1 MVLLRRKHGHK
12 KRLRLVL
19 PSVVLKFW
27 WQLAKQYQFTKLGI
41 FWFPTFLQNWGKY
54 IYSWCHWGFSQHKT
68 RWQDGIIIRI
78 IWFDSIVL
86 CECSHVPSSTII
98 RVLGAFPRP
107 DYTIGTYKLGI
118 LTKDMVQSYMWSRN
132 ETQVGL
138 IWIFVYVLAAQTSA
152 GQAGPKF
159 KIVSQLAGFHF
170 SITCKNGP
178 YL

>member
-54 IYSWCHWGFSQHKT
+54 IYSWGHWGFSQHKT

-78 IWFDSIVL
+78 IWFDSIL
-86 CECSHVPSSTII
+86 FCECSHVPSSTII

-107 DYTIGTYKLGI
+107 DYTIGTIVLLVYRKFFETKNWLLVSLVSIMDFKLPPIGMVSP
-118 LTKDMVQSYMWSRN
+118 LTYVAKVCRN
-132 ETQVGL
+132 TFGE
-138 IWIFVYVLAAQTSA
+138 
-152 GQAGPKF
+152 
-159 KIVSQLAGFHF
+159 
-170 SITCKNGP
+170 N
-178 YL
+178 

>member
-1 MVLLRRKHGHK
+1 MAHSELEIGKKCQYTLILVLEKNSFNFENSTFFLIFRALWMVMVLLRRKHGHK

-86 CECSHVPSSTII
+86 CECSHVPSSTTII

-107 DYTIGTYKLGI
+107 DYTIDT
-118 LTKDMVQSYMWSRN
+118 
-132 ETQVGL
+132 
-138 IWIFVYVLAAQTSA
+138 
-152 GQAGPKF
+152 
-159 KIVSQLAGFHF
+159 
-170 SITCKNGP
+170 
-178 YL
+178 